1 MNLGNTSVGA
11 AGKRLRARAWLAA
24 ACAAV
29 CCTVAAAPAK
39 EVKVGLVTTL
49 SGPGAALGNEIRDG
63 FNLALQHTGG
73 KLGGLPAQV
82 LVADDQQ
89 KADAGRQAV
98 ERLLK
103 RDKVDIMTG
112 MVFSNVLL
120 PVMPAILQADTI
132 YLSTN
137 TGPENYA
144 GAGCHPNFFAVAWQN
159 EDIPAAMGKYAADK
173 GYKRVALIA
182 PDYPGGRE
190 SLKGF
195 KRLYKGGVAEEV
207 YTQMGQLDYGVEI
220 SQLRAS
226 KPDAVF
232 FFLPGGMGVNFI
244 KQFHSAG
251 LTGSI
256 ALLAPGFSGD
266 QDTIAAVGAPIEGLF
281 NTAQWASDLDNAA
294 NQRFVADFKAK
305 YGRMPSLYAS
315 QGYDAAM
322 LLDSAVRHTQGD
334 LSTAALRAALK
345 RADFTSVRGSFAFN
359 QNQYPIQD
367 YYLRQVVKQ
376 PDGTLTN
383 RRVATVLSQ
392 YQDPFAAACKM
403 Q

>member
-1 MNLGNTSVGA
+1 MNLGNTSVGVIGA
-11 AGKRLRARAWLAA
+11 RLRAGAAVLAA
-24 ACAAV
+24 
-29 CCTVAAAPAK
+29 CCTVAGLPAQAAPAQ
-39 EVKVGLVTTL
+39 EIKVGLVTTL

-73 KLGGLPAQV
+73 KLGGVTAQV
-82 LVADDQQ
+82 IVADDQQ

-98 ERLLK
+98 DRLLK
-103 RDKVDIMTG
+103 RDKVDVMTG

-120 PVMPAILQADTI
+120 PVMPGILQSDTI
-132 YLSTN
+132 YLSAN

-195 KRLYKGGVAEEV
+195 KRLYQGGVAEEV

-226 KPDAVF
+226 QPDAVF

-244 KQFHSAG
+244 KQFNGAG
-251 LTGSI
+251 LSGRI

-281 NTAQWASDLDNAA
+281 NTAQWSADLDNAA

-305 YGRMPSLYAS
+305 YGRAPSLYAA
-315 QGYDAAM
+315 QGYDTAM
-322 LLDSAVRHTQGD
+322 LLDSAVRQTGGD
-334 LSTAALRAALK
+334 LAKPALRAALK
-345 RADFTSVRGSFAFN
+345 RADFASVRGSFAFN
-359 QNQYPIQD
+359 TNQYPIQD
-367 YYLRQVVKQ
+367 YYLREVVKQ
-376 PDGTLTN
+376 PDGSLAN
-383 RRVATVLSQ
+383 KRVSTVLSK
-392 YQDPFAAACKM
+392 YHDPFASACKM
-403 Q
+403 

>member
-1 MNLGNTSVGA
+1 MNLGNTSVGVIGA
-11 AGKRLRARAWLAA
+11 RLRAGAAVLAA
-24 ACAAV
+24 
-29 CCTVAAAPAK
+29 CCTVAGLPAQAAPAQ
-39 EVKVGLVTTL
+39 EIKVGLVTTL

-73 KLGGLPAQV
+73 KLGGVAAQV
-82 LVADDQQ
+82 IVADDQQ

-98 ERLLK
+98 DRLLK
-103 RDKVDIMTG
+103 RDKVDVMTG

-120 PVMPAILQADTI
+120 PVMPGILQSDTI
-132 YLSTN
+132 YLSAN

-195 KRLYKGGVAEEV
+195 KRLYQGGVAEEV

-226 KPDAVF
+226 QPDAVF

-244 KQFHSAG
+244 KQFNGAG
-251 LTGSI
+251 LSGRI

-281 NTAQWASDLDNAA
+281 NTAQWSADLDNAA

-305 YGRMPSLYAS
+305 YGRAPSLYAA
-315 QGYDAAM
+315 QGYDTAM
-322 LLDSAVRHTQGD
+322 LLDSAVRQTGGD
-334 LSTAALRAALK
+334 LAKPALRAALK
-345 RADFTSVRGSFAFN
+345 RADFASVRGSFAFN
-359 QNQYPIQD
+359 TNQYPIQD
-367 YYLRQVVKQ
+367 YYLREVVKQ
-376 PDGTLTN
+376 PDGSLAN
-383 RRVATVLSQ
+383 KRVSTVLSK
-392 YQDPFAAACKM
+392 YHDPFASACKM
-403 Q
+403 

>member
-11 AGKRLRARAWLAA
+11 AGTRLRARAWLAA
-24 ACAAV
+24 ACTAV
-29 CCTVAAAPAK
+29 CCTVAAAPAT

-322 LLDSAVRHTQGD
+322 LLDSAVRHTNGD
-334 LSTAALRAALK
+334 LSTPALRAALK